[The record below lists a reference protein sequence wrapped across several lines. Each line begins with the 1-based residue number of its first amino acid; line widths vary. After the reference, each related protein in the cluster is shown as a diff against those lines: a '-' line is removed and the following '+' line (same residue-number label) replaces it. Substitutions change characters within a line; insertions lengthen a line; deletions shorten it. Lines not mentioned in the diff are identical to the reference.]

1 MSQNLTAPVL
11 VLVDP
16 DAPTGAAPAPAGA
29 SAGVG
34 LSGGLDLRRDG
45 AGHRDAVALSVC
57 PYVAVVGVCGRGEE
71 GAECDE
77 PGYEAPARSGSHWV
91 LTPSTIHPVPS
102 CQSTWTSTGP

>member
-45 AGHRDAVALSVC
+45 AGHRDKIIVPLRVHI
-57 PYVAVVGVCGRGEE
+57 VGVCGRGEE